1 MTIKEAIHAK
11 VEQLDE
17 DQAQNLLTHIERMLD
32 EEEDIGPVVERTEA
46 QRQAMLSLIGMVR
59 SPEPTNIAKYKDD
72 YIADAILH
80 RDEPDS

>member
-46 QRQAMLSLIGMVR
+46 QRQAML
-59 SPEPTNIAKYKDD
+59 
-72 YIADAILH
+72 
-80 RDEPDS
+80 